1 MEHQKLPP
9 ELFANLAPLWV
20 FLISALGAA
29 VGFLEDFRNEDP
41 PRVML
46 LKALTR
52 VLSSGFA
59 AVLTWHAIRA
69 MGIPDGW
76 HVPIVGIA
84 GHMGVEALKF
94 GGEMLRGWLTKRGA
108 VPPEVRP

>member
-1 MEHQKLPP
+1 MNDKHIPP

-20 FLISALGAA
+20 FLIGALGAA
-29 VGFLEDFRNEDP
+29 VGYLEDFRHDDP
-41 PRVML
+41 PRVMM

-52 VLSSGFA
+52 LLASAFA

-69 MGIPDGW
+69 MGIPEGW
-76 HVPIVGIA
+76 HVPIVGIS

-94 GGEMLRGWLTKRGA
+94 GGEVLRGWMTKRSA